1 MLNPRNPL
9 QLTYQ
14 HSYHRCVYQSYF
26 QGRHFLFLLLPLL
39 LILIMYSIMITQI
52 IRSKIRASKMILT
65 STAIIVT
72 GVVSS
77 LPFTLLAFFNI
88 ELDYEA
94 AQVLTVTLYYINGIC
109 NPCIYL
115 CSNPMAKKQLR
126 NMSVVSHFTV
136 RNNTVSGAHG

>member
-1 MLNPRNPL
+1 MVP
-9 QLTYQ
+9 
-14 HSYHRCVYQSYF
+14 
-26 QGRHFLFLLLPLL
+26 
-39 LILIMYSIMITQI
+39 LILIFIMYSIMITMI
-52 IRSKIRASKMILT
+52 IRSKIRASKMIMT

-77 LPFTLLAFFNI
+77 IPFTLLACFKI
-88 ELDYEA
+88 TLSYEL

-136 RNNTVSGAHG
+136 RNNTFSGGHETATKQ